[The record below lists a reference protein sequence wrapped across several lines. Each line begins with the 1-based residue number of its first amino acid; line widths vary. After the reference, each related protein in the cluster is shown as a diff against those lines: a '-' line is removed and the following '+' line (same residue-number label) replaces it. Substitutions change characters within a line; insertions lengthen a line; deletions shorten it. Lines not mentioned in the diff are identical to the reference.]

1 MPLKTQRDDQTA
13 INLTPMIDI
22 VFLLIIFFMVS
33 SHFTHQ
39 SHTERDIAVRVP
51 QVTES
56 GALTA
61 APRNRV
67 VDIYS
72 DGSVALDSKVVSVAE
87 LESRLADVKRNYEQV
102 GVIVRGDGDAPY
114 KKVAKVIATCKKVK
128 IRNLNI
134 AVEERTA
141 SSSTAFPPVLET
153 R

>member
-1 MPLKTQRDDQTA
+1 MPLKIQRDDQTA

-33 SHFTHQ
+33 SHFTHK
-39 SHTERDIAVRVP
+39 SHTERDIAIRVP

-67 VDIYS
+67 VNVFG
-72 DGSVALDSKVVSVAE
+72 DGSVALDSKIVSMSE
-87 LESRLADVKRNYEQV
+87 LASRLEDLKRNYDQA
-102 GVIVRGDGDAPY
+102 GVIIRGDGTCPY
-114 KKVAKVIATCKKVK
+114 EKVADVIAMCKKIKV
-128 IRNLNI
+128 RNFI
-134 AVEERTA
+134 AVKERTA
-141 SSSTAFPPVLET
+141 NADSLPSFET

>member
-1 MPLKTQRDDQTA
+1 MPLKIQRDDQTA

-33 SHFTHQ
+33 SHFTNK
-39 SHTERDIAVRVP
+39 SHTERDIAIRVP
-51 QVTES
+51 QVTET

-67 VDIYS
+67 VNIFG
-72 DGSVALDSKVVSVAE
+72 DGSVALDSKVISMGE
-87 LESRLADVKRNYEQV
+87 LESRLADLKRNYEQV
-102 GVIVRGDGDAPY
+102 GVIVRGDGSCPY
-114 KKVAKVIATCKKVK
+114 EKVAEVIATCKKVK

-134 AVEERTA
+134 AVKERTA
-141 SSSTAFPPVLET
+141 NNNSLPIIET